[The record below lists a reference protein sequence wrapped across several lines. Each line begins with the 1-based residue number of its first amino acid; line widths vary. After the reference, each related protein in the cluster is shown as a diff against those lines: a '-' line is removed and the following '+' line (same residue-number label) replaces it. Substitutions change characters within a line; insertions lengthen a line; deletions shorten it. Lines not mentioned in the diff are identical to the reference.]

1 MRRMAIVWASI
12 GLVAAAPAPGG
23 AQTSGAGLKIAFIH
37 SGTVLAQ
44 TPGYAAAESAVVKVR
59 QALQDTVQRMQQS
72 WDSANRAYEQQ
83 AIALSSTAKQA
94 KQRDLEQMRQRL
106 SQHQGELETRFQQR
120 QQELMQPI
128 QARILG
134 IIEGIRAEGNYALI
148 FDMDA
153 PDKQILTADPSLD
166 LSLKVIER
174 LRQSQ

>member
-1 MRRMAIVWASI
+1 MRRMAILWAWI
-12 GLVAAAPAPGG
+12 GLVAATPGRAG
-23 AQTSGAGLKIAFIH
+23 AQTSGAGPKIAFIH
-37 SGTVLAQ
+37 SGTILAQ
-44 TPGYAAAESAVVKVR
+44 TPGYAAAESTVVKVR
-59 QALQDTVQRMQQS
+59 QALQDTVQRMQQQ

-83 AIALSSTAKQA
+83 ALALSSTAKQA

-106 SQHQGELETRFQQR
+106 AQHQNELETRFQQR

-166 LSLKVIER
+166 LTPKVIER
-174 LRQSQ
+174 LRQAQ